1 MVRTERLWWVPCLMA
16 AALPLMIAA
25 PALAVDT
32 AAGGPPGSAT
42 ASDTGGLEEIVVTA
56 QRKSENVL
64 RVPVSISAATGDQ
77 LIAAGITQVSS
88 LQFTVPGF
96 YTDNGVGYTQIYLR
110 GIGNNIFVG
119 ADPSVLTNIDDVPRI
134 YGSLVNNFVNVD
146 RVEVL
151 KGAQGGLYGRNATGG
166 VVNIITRQPS
176 DTAEADARVSYGQK
190 NTLQVALY
198 GNLPINDV
206 LAWNVAFERDSHDN
220 YVKNLLQP
228 NPLTAA
234 NFPDGGGF
242 LLGLP
247 PSQGGPPTTV
257 ATPAQTAAFFNSAIN
272 PQSGYGNQD
281 FWAGD
286 TKVRLQLAP
295 NFKVTVDADWS
306 QKRDSEGDQWFNT
319 TPAYSQAYG
328 TGVLGA
334 FGIKIALPP
343 GFYAPV
349 THPFTTYNSTPA
361 AAYLTDYGISIKPE
375 WNLPGV
381 DITNIAAY
389 RQQQTVYGQNYAAP
403 ITVDVPLVQNQKW
416 YLYEE
421 LRAISTDSGP
431 FHFLGGATYLRDHT
445 LGATTNQLFP
455 PLCCIPA
462 LAGAGINTYVQ
473 STDLVDNYSVYGQ
486 VGYDI
491 TSKLNFTTSLR
502 WIHETN
508 EANFTNPVNST
519 SSIEAKKY
527 LPSATLSYALDGGG
541 NVYVRYAKGF
551 KAGGVNPVVPPTLF
565 PSDFGKVFGP
575 EQVNTY
581 EAGFKD
587 ELFDHKVQVTSA
599 VFYNDY
605 NGLQYTT
612 AGNPQHPALIE
623 AIINVGTAETYG
635 AEGSVAWRV
644 IRPLTLSA
652 NAAYLDARYRTFS
665 NSDGSVLATF
675 NFDGRGMIN
684 SPKWQFAFQGMLDQ
698 PITGNLNLTG
708 TWQTAYTSN
717 VTTSYT
723 VYPGIPDAIIPQY
736 WLTNLRI
743 GVKTPDDRYQ
753 FSIFANNV
761 FDRAYYT
768 FYSLSSLSG
777 NALWGNPRI
786 VGGEFQVKFR

>member
-1 MVRTERLWWVPCLMA
+1 MARTGRHLWVPCLL
-16 AALPLMIAA
+16 AALPLVMAASASAQQAAA
-25 PALAVDT
+25 PASS
-32 AAGGPPGSAT
+32 GQ
-42 ASDTGGLEEIVVTA
+42 ASDSGGLEEIVVTA

-64 RVPVSISAATGDQ
+64 RVPVSISAATGQQ
-77 LIAAGITQVSS
+77 LLSEGIEQISS
-88 LQFTVPGF
+88 LQFTTPGF

-176 DTAEADARVSYGQK
+176 DTAEADARVSYAQL
-190 NTLQVALY
+190 NTLEVALY

-206 LAWNVAFERDSHDN
+206 ISWNVAFQRDSHDN

-247 PSQGGPPTTV
+247 PSYGGPPTPV
-257 ATPAQTAAFFNSAIN
+257 VTPAQTAAYFNSAIN

-306 QKRDSEGDQWFNT
+306 QKHDSDGDQWFLQ
-319 TPAYSQAYG
+319 TPAYSQAYD
-328 TGVLGA
+328 TAVLGA
-334 FGIKIALPP
+334 FGVTIDLPP
-343 GFYAPV
+343 GFYKPT

-361 AAYLTDYGISIKPE
+361 AAWLTDYGFSIKPQ
-375 WNLPGV
+375 WSLPGV

-389 RQQQTVYGQNYAAP
+389 RQQQTVYSNNYASP
-403 ITVDVPLVQNQKW
+403 ITVDIPLVQNQKW

-421 LRAISTDSGP
+421 LRAISTSDGP
-431 FHFLGGATYLRDHT
+431 FHFLGGASYLRDHT
-445 LGATTNQLFP
+445 LGATTNVLFP
-455 PLCCIPA
+455 PLGCIPA
-462 LAGAGINTYVQ
+462 LATAGTCTFVQ

-508 EANFTNPVNST
+508 EANFTNPVNSS
-519 SSIEAKKY
+519 SSIDAKRY

-551 KAGGVNPVVPPTLF
+551 KAGGVNPVVPPSLF
-565 PSDFGKVFGP
+565 PNDFGKVFGP

-581 EAGFKD
+581 EAGWKD
-587 ELFDHKVQVTSA
+587 ELLDHRLQVTSA

-605 NGLQYTT
+605 TGLQYTT
-612 AGNPQHPALIE
+612 AGNATHPQLIE
-623 AIINVGTAETYG
+623 AIINAGTAETYG
-635 AEGSVAWRV
+635 GEGSVAWRV
-644 IRPLTLSA
+644 IRPLTLTA
-652 NAAYLDARYRTFS
+652 NAAYLDARYRSFS
-665 NSDGSVLATF
+665 NADGAVLNTF
-675 NFDGRGMIN
+675 NFDGKPMVN
-684 SPKWQFAFQGMLDQ
+684 APKWQMAFTASLDQ

-717 VTTSYT
+717 VTTTYSTYG
-723 VYPGIPDAIIPQY
+723 PGVPDGFIPQY
-736 WLTNLRI
+736 WLTNVRI

-753 FSIFANNV
+753 FTIFANNV
-761 FDRAYYT
+761 MDRAYYT
-768 FYSLSSLSG
+768 FASNSG
-777 NALWGNPRI
+777 LGTNALWGNPRI
-786 VGGEFQVKFR
+786 VGGELQVKFH

>member
-1 MVRTERLWWVPCLMA
+1 MVRTGLHRWVPCLLAGLPLVMMASASAQQAPAPPSSA
-16 AALPLMIAA
+16 AA
-25 PALAVDT
+25 
-32 AAGGPPGSAT
+32 SNYE
-42 ASDTGGLEEIVVTA
+42 GLEEIVVTA
-56 QRKSENVL
+56 QRKEENVL
-64 RVPVSISAATGDQ
+64 RVPVSMSAATGTQ
-77 LIAAGITQVSS
+77 LLDEGIEQVSS
-88 LQFTVPGF
+88 LQFTTPGF
-96 YTDNGVGYTQIYLR
+96 YVDNGVGYTQIYLR

-166 VVNIITRQPS
+166 VVNIITRQPG
-176 DTAEADARVSYGQK
+176 DTEEADARVSYAQL
-190 NTLQVALY
+190 NTLEAALY
-198 GNLPINDV
+198 VNVPVNDV
-206 LAWNVAFERDSHDN
+206 IAWNVAFQRDSHDN

-247 PSQGGPPTTV
+247 ASEGGPPKPV
-257 ATPAQTAAFFNSAIN
+257 VTPAQTAAYFNSAID
-272 PQSGYGNQD
+272 PQSGYGNQN

-286 TKVRLQLAP
+286 TKMRLQLAP

-306 QKRDSEGDQWFNT
+306 QKQDSDGDQWFLQ
-319 TPAYSQAYG
+319 TPAYSQAYDAL
-328 TGVLGA
+328 VLGE
-334 FGIKIALPP
+334 FGIKTNLPP
-343 GFYAPV
+343 GFYQPT
-349 THPFTTYNSTPA
+349 THSFTTYNSTPA
-361 AAYLTDYGISIKPE
+361 AAWLTDYGFSIKPE
-375 WNLPGV
+375 WNVSGV

-389 RQQQTVYGQNYAAP
+389 RQQQTVYSNNYASP
-403 ITVDVPLVQNQKW
+403 ITVDIPLVQNQKW

-421 LRAISTDSGP
+421 LRAISTSDGP
-431 FHFLGGATYLRDHT
+431 FHFLGGASYLRDHT
-445 LGATTNQLFP
+445 YGATTNVLFP
-455 PLCCIPA
+455 PLGCIPA
-462 LAGAGINTYVQ
+462 LAAAGTCTFVE

-508 EANFTNPVNST
+508 EANFTNPVNSS
-519 SSIEAKKY
+519 SSIDAKRY

-551 KAGGVNPVVPPTLF
+551 KAGGVNPVVPPSLF
-565 PSDFGKVFGP
+565 PTDFGKVFGP

-581 EAGFKD
+581 EAGYKD
-587 ELFDHKVQVTSA
+587 ELLDHRLQVTSA

-605 NGLQYTT
+605 TGLQYTT
-612 AGNPQHPALIE
+612 AGNATHPQLIE
-623 AIINVGTAETYG
+623 AIINAGTAETYG

-644 IRPLTLSA
+644 IRPLTLTA
-652 NAAYLDARYRTFS
+652 NAAYLDARYRSFS
-665 NSDGSVLATF
+665 NSDGAVLNTF
-675 NFDGRGMIN
+675 NFDGRTMVN
-684 SPKWQFAFQGMLDQ
+684 SPKWQMAFTAQLDQ

-708 TWQTAYTSN
+708 TWQTAYTAN
-717 VTTSYT
+717 VTTGYT
-723 VYPGIPDAIIPQY
+723 TYVGVPDAFIPQF
-736 WLTNLRI
+736 WLTNVRI

-753 FSIFANNV
+753 FTIFANNV
-761 FDRAYYT
+761 MDRAYYT
-768 FYSLSSLSG
+768 FASLSALSG

-786 VGGEFQVKFR
+786 VGGEVRVKFH

>member
-1 MVRTERLWWVPCLMA
+1 MVARIGRHLWVPCLL
-16 AALPLMIAA
+16 AALPLVMAAPVSAQQAAA
-25 PALAVDT
+25 PASS
-32 AAGGPPGSAT
+32 GQGSD
-42 ASDTGGLEEIVVTA
+42 SGGLEEIVVTA

-64 RVPVSISAATGDQ
+64 RVPVSISATTGEQ
-77 LIAAGITQVSS
+77 LVSSGIAQISS
-88 LQFTVPGF
+88 LQFTTPGF

-176 DTAEADARVSYGQK
+176 DTAEADSRVSYGEK
-190 NTLQVALY
+190 NTLEVALY

-206 LAWNVAFERDSHDN
+206 IAWNVAFQRDSHDN
-220 YVKNLLQP
+220 YVKNLQSP

-234 NFPDGGGF
+234 MFPDGGGF
-242 LLGLP
+242 LLG
-247 PSQGGPPTTV
+247 TV
-257 ATPAQTAAFFNSAIN
+257 GVVTPAQTAAFFNSAIN

-286 TKVRLQLAP
+286 SKVRLQLAP

-306 QKRDSEGDQWFNT
+306 QKHDSQGDQWFLQ
-319 TPAYSQAYG
+319 TPAYSQAYD
-328 TGVLGA
+328 TAVLGA
-334 FGIKIALPP
+334 FGITVDLPP
-343 GFYAPV
+343 GFYKPA
-349 THPFTTYNSTPA
+349 THAFTNYNSTFA
-361 AAYLTDYGISIKPE
+361 ADWLTDYGLSIRPE
-375 WNLPGV
+375 WSLPGV
-381 DITNIAAY
+381 DITNIASY
-389 RQQQTVYGQNYAAP
+389 RQQQTLYTQNYASP
-403 ITVDVPLVQNQKW
+403 ITVDIPTVDNSKW

-421 LRAISTDSGP
+421 LRAISTGDGP

-445 LGATTNQLFP
+445 LGKTTNVLFP

-508 EANFTNPVNST
+508 EANFTNPINST
-519 SSIEAKKY
+519 SSIDAKRY

-581 EAGFKD
+581 EAGFKN
-587 ELFDHKVQVTSA
+587 ELLDHHVQVTSA

-612 AGNPQHPALIE
+612 AGNSTHPALIE
-623 AIINVGTAETYG
+623 AIINAGTAETYG

-644 IRPLTLSA
+644 MRPLTLSA
-652 NAAYLDARYRTFS
+652 NVAYLEAKYRTFS
-665 NSDGSVLATF
+665 NEDGAVLATF
-675 NFDGRGMIN
+675 NFDGKRMIN
-684 SPKWQFAFQGMLDQ
+684 SPRWQMAFQAGLDQ

-708 TWQTAYTSN
+708 TWQTAYISD
-717 VTTSYT
+717 VTTTYT
-723 VYPGIPDAIIPQY
+723 VYPGVPDGFIPEY

-743 GVKTPDDRYQ
+743 GVKTADDRYQ
-753 FSIFANNV
+753 FSVYANNV

-768 FYSLSSLSG
+768 FASISALGG
-777 NALWGNPRI
+777 NALWGDPRI
-786 VGGEFQVKFR
+786 VGGEIQVKFH

>member
-1 MVRTERLWWVPCLMA
+1 MVRTGRHLWVPCLLA
-16 AALPLMIAA
+16 GLPLVMMASASAQQAPTPPSSAA
-25 PALAVDT
+25 SNYD
-32 AAGGPPGSAT
+32 
-42 ASDTGGLEEIVVTA
+42 GLEEIVVTA

-64 RVPVSISAATGDQ
+64 RVPVSMSAATGQQ
-77 LIAAGITQVSS
+77 LISEGIEQISS
-88 LQFTVPGF
+88 LQFTTPGF
-96 YTDNGVGYTQIYLR
+96 YVDNGVGYTQIYLR

-166 VVNIITRQPS
+166 VVNIITRQPG
-176 DTAEADARVSYGQK
+176 DTEEADARVSYAQL
-190 NTLQVALY
+190 NTLEAALY
-198 GNLPINDV
+198 VNIPINDV
-206 LAWNVAFERDSHDN
+206 IAWNVSFQRDSHDN
-220 YVKNLLQP
+220 YVKNLLEP
-228 NPLTAA
+228 NPLSAA
-234 NFPDGGGF
+234 NFPNGGGPV
-242 LLGLP
+242 LG
-247 PSQGGPPTTV
+247 TV
-257 ATPAQTAAFFNSAIN
+257 GVVTPAQTAAFFNSAIN

-286 TKVRLQLAP
+286 SKVRLQIAP

-306 QKRDSEGDQWFNT
+306 QKHDSDGDQWFLQ
-319 TPAYSQAYG
+319 TPAYSQGYDAA
-328 TGVLGA
+328 VLGN
-334 FGIKIALPP
+334 FGITLDLPP
-343 GFYAPV
+343 GFYKPV
-349 THPFTTYNSTPA
+349 THSFTNYNSTPA
-361 AAYLTDYGISIKPE
+361 ADWLTDYGISIKPQ
-375 WNLPGV
+375 WSLPGV

-389 RQQQTVYGQNYAAP
+389 RQQQTVYSQNYASP
-403 ITVDVPLVQNQKW
+403 MTVDIPVVQNEKW

-421 LRAISTDSGP
+421 LRAISTSDGP
-431 FHFLGGATYLRDHT
+431 FHFLGGASYLRDHT
-445 LGATTNQLFP
+445 LGATTNVLFP

-462 LAGAGINTYVQ
+462 TAGFGINTFVQ

-491 TSKLNFTTSLR
+491 TSKLNFTASLR

-508 EANFTNPVNST
+508 EANFTNPIESS
-519 SSIEAKKY
+519 SSIDAKRY

-565 PSDFGKVFGP
+565 PNDFGKVFGP

-581 EAGFKD
+581 EAGYKD
-587 ELFDHKVQVTSA
+587 ELLDHRLQVTSA

-605 NGLQYTT
+605 TGLQYTT
-612 AGNPQHPALIE
+612 AGNAQNPQLIE
-623 AIINVGTAETYG
+623 AIINAGTAETYG

-644 IRPLTLSA
+644 IRPLTLTA
-652 NAAYLDARYRTFS
+652 NAAYLDARYRSFS
-665 NSDGSVLATF
+665 NADGQVLATF
-675 NFDGRGMIN
+675 NFDGRPMIN
-684 SPKWQFAFQGMLDQ
+684 SPKWQMAFTASLDQ

-708 TWQTAYTSN
+708 TWQTAYTAN
-717 VTTSYT
+717 VTTAYT
-723 VYPGIPDAIIPQY
+723 VYPGVPDGFIPQY
-736 WLTNLRI
+736 WLTNVRI

-761 FDRAYYT
+761 MDRAYYT
-768 FYSLSSLSG
+768 FASISTLGG

-786 VGGEFQVKFR
+786 VGGEVQVKFH